1 MKKTVIVTGSSRG
14 IGAAT
19 IKEFAKLGYNLVINY
34 NISKEKALD
43 LLENVRTLG
52 CSAIAIQADVSEFL
66 QAEALVQKT
75 LEEFGRI
82 DILVNNAGIANQKL
96 FTDMNEKD
104 WRNMFVVNIHGMF
117 NCTLPIAKHMVQ
129 NHRGKIINVS
139 SIWGITGASCEV
151 HYSASKAA
159 VIGFT
164 KALAKELGPSGIQ
177 INCVAPGVIDTDM
190 NADLSEDEIRELIQ
204 KTPCSRL
211 GTALDIAKSIVFLS
225 SADSDFMTGQV
236 ISVDGGFSI

>member
-96 FTDMNEKD
+96 FTDMND
-104 WRNMFVVNIHGMF
+104 
-117 NCTLPIAKHMVQ
+117 
-129 NHRGKIINVS
+129 
-139 SIWGITGASCEV
+139 
-151 HYSASKAA
+151 
-159 VIGFT
+159 
-164 KALAKELGPSGIQ
+164 
-177 INCVAPGVIDTDM
+177 
-190 NADLSEDEIRELIQ
+190 
-204 KTPCSRL
+204 
-211 GTALDIAKSIVFLS
+211 
-225 SADSDFMTGQV
+225 
-236 ISVDGGFSI
+236 